1 MASID
6 KISIPKLKGTE
17 NYIIWSLR
25 TEAALTEKGYINAI
39 KPISVDILLD
49 EEINRKALAIIKLLC
64 DDGPLLHIRAEKTAK
79 SA

>member
-25 TEAALTEKGYINAI
+25 TEAALTEKGYLSAI
-39 KPISVDILLD
+39 KPDLVNIPIN
-49 EEINRKALAIIKLLC
+49 EEINRKSLAIIKLLC

-79 SA
+79 AA